1 MISRSPASD
10 GGDRRQQ
17 QAMGTHVTDV
27 VEHDGDVAADDD
39 VSVAA
44 EQPRAVTDSEK
55 RLRQELVRARQ
66 QLRLVQGERD
76 AILTSAHR
84 ERDLAVSQA
93 REDARQR
100 IVQAELKAHAL
111 RAGIVDL
118 DGLRLADLGGV
129 SLGEDG
135 EILGAEETIAT
146 LRSDKP
152 YLFAAAAQAP
162 GVAEVAAPR
171 RLHAAPAPAT
181 PRTVDAR
188 TLSREAWQA
197 ERAKLLS
204 R

>member
-1 MISRSPASD
+1 
-10 GGDRRQQ
+10 
-17 QAMGTHVTDV
+17 MGRHVTDV
-27 VEHDGDVAADDD
+27 VEHDADAADED
-39 VSVAA
+39 VSGAL
-44 EQPRAVTDSEK
+44 EQPKPVSEGEK

-93 REDARQR
+93 KEDARQR
-100 IVQAELKAHAL
+100 IVQAELKSHAL

-129 SLGEDG
+129 SLGDDG
-135 EILGAEETIAT
+135 EILGAEEAIAT
-146 LRSDKP
+146 LRTDKP
-152 YLFAAAAQAP
+152 YLFGAMTQ
-162 GVAEVAAPR
+162 GVAEAVSPR
-171 RLHAAPAPAT
+171 RLHAAPAPAS
-181 PRTVDAR
+181 PRAVDAR